1 MAAAAKDVVP
11 DISRLTAKA
20 RAAGIHLILA
30 TQRPDAKVIT
40 GTIKANIPGRVAFKT
55 ATGIDSRTI
64 LDEGGA
70 ENLIGKGDM
79 LFRTAEGILIR
90 AQGAWISDPEIAR
103 ITNFIEQHANPQF
116 DEKFAKKLGTI
127 KEAEID
133 PFADADGE
141 SEEPKESAPSA
152 REMVKAAAEADDFK
166 KAIECII
173 NTNRASTSH
182 FQRRMGWGY
191 NHAAKI
197 LDLLEQKGIVSPQQ
211 GAGPRQILMDQQQ
224 LLDIFNGGESSQ
236 PPQAAPDAPPADTD
250 DDQMTL
256 ITEEV

>member
-1 MAAAAKDVVP
+1 VADLMAAAAKVVTP
-11 DISRLTAKA
+11 NIARLTAKA
-20 RAAGIHLILA
+20 RAAGIHVILA

-79 LFRTAEGILIR
+79 LFRTADGMLIR
-90 AQGAWISDPEIAR
+90 AQGAWISDEEIGR
-103 ITNFIEQHANPQF
+103 VTQFIEQHSQVEF
-116 DEKFAKKLGTI
+116 DPAFNKKLSKI
-127 KEAEID
+127 KEASLDDDDEEEEEENQES
-133 PFADADGE
+133 ADGVT
-141 SEEPKESAPSA
+141 A
-152 REMVKAAAEADDFK
+152 RERVKAEANASDFK

-182 FQRRMGWGY
+182 FQRRLGWGY

-197 LDLLEQKGIVSPQQ
+197 MDMLEEAGVIGPQQ
-211 GAGPRQILMDQQQ
+211 GAGPRQITMDRMQLMEQ
-224 LLDIFNGGESSQ
+224 LNGGEVSEVN
-236 PPQAAPDAPPADTD
+236 AAEPEADE
-250 DDQMTL
+250 
-256 ITEEV
+256 IFTEDNQ

>member
-1 MAAAAKDVVP
+1 
-11 DISRLTAKA
+11 
-20 RAAGIHLILA
+20 
-30 TQRPDAKVIT
+30 
-40 GTIKANIPGRVAFKT
+40 
-55 ATGIDSRTI
+55 
-64 LDEGGA
+64 
-70 ENLIGKGDM
+70 M

-103 ITNFIEQHANPQF
+103 ITDFIEQHANPQF

-127 KEAEID
+127 KETEID

-141 SEEPKESAPSA
+141 GDEPKESGPSA

-236 PPQAAPDAPPADTD
+236 PPETAPDAPPQNGYD

-256 ITEEV
+256 ITEEAQ

>member
-1 MAAAAKDVVP
+1 
-11 DISRLTAKA
+11 
-20 RAAGIHLILA
+20 
-30 TQRPDAKVIT
+30 
-40 GTIKANIPGRVAFKT
+40 
-55 ATGIDSRTI
+55 
-64 LDEGGA
+64 
-70 ENLIGKGDM
+70 M

-141 SEEPKESAPSA
+141 SEEPKESGPSA

-211 GAGPRQILMDQQQ
+211 GAGPRQITMDRMQLMEQ
-224 LLDIFNGGESSQ
+224 LNGGEVSEVN
-236 PPQAAPDAPPADTD
+236 AAEPEADE
-250 DDQMTL
+250 
-256 ITEEV
+256 IFTEDNQ